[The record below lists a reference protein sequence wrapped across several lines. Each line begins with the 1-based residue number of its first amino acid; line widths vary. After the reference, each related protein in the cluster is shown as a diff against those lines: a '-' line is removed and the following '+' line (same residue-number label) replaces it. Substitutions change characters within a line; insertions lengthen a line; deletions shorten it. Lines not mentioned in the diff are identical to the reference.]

1 MKIDIREFLGKER
14 LFFDGGTGTLLQA
27 RGLRPGELPELWNLT
42 HPEIISALH
51 KEYLSAGANIIKTNT
66 FGANA
71 LKFENLEEIISA
83 GIRIA
88 KEAVAEF
95 ETDASPRFVAFDMGP
110 LGKMLRPLGD
120 LDFENAVAL
129 FAKNVRAAEMAGADL
144 VLIETMNDAYETK
157 AAVLTAKESSSLPVF
172 VTNAY
177 DSQGKLMT
185 GADPAAMVALLEGLR
200 VDALGIN
207 CSLGPRQM
215 MPVAEELLRLASV
228 PVIVNPNAGIPRTE
242 NGKTVFDVSADEF
255 ADVMAEIATMGASVL
270 GGCCGTTPEYIAKT
284 ADKCKSISY
293 TAPEKKNDT
302 LVSSYTH
309 AVKIGN
315 SPILIGERINP
326 TGKSKLKAALRNNDL
341 DYIISEAIAQEERGA
356 HILDVNV
363 GLPEIDETVMMTK
376 VVGALQ
382 EVTDLPLQIDTVNAE
397 ALGAAMR
404 RYNGKPLVNSV
415 NGKSESMDAVLPLV
429 AKYGGAVIALTLDEN
444 GIPDTAKGR
453 LEIAERI
460 VKKAAEYGIDKKD
473 IIVDPL
479 ALTISSE
486 PQSAKVTLEAIR
498 LIKEKLGVCTSLGVS
513 NISFGLP
520 NRDIINAA
528 FFTMALGA
536 GLDCAIMNPF
546 SLEMMKSYH
555 AFRALSGMDENCASY
570 VSFASGITTETTST
584 NATKAGTSDSADLPP
599 LCYAIVKGM
608 KDKARALTAEA
619 IGGGALPLDVINT
632 LIVPALDVVGKG
644 FEEKTVYLPQLLM
657 SAEAAKSAFEEVRGA
672 MQASSTDGA
681 RKIVVATVKGDI
693 HDIGKNIVKVL
704 LENYGY
710 SVIDLG
716 KDVSPEDVCRA
727 AKESGAA
734 LVGLS
739 ALMTTTVPA
748 MEETIKML
756 RQLCPE
762 ARVMVGG
769 AVLTQKYADMIGA
782 DKYCRDAMQA
792 VRYAEEV
799 FSK

>member
-1 MKIDIREFLGKER
+1 A
-14 LFFDGGTGTLLQA
+14 T
-27 RGLRPGELPELWNLT
+27 
-42 HPEIISALH
+42 
-51 KEYLSAGANIIKTNT
+51 
-66 FGANA
+66 
-71 LKFENLEEIISA
+71 
-83 GIRIA
+83 
-88 KEAVAEF
+88 AE
-95 ETDASPRFVAFDMGP
+95 
-110 LGKMLRPLGD
+110 
-120 LDFENAVAL
+120 
-129 FAKNVRAAEMAGADL
+129 
-144 VLIETMNDAYETK
+144 
-157 AAVLTAKESSSLPVF
+157 
-172 VTNAY
+172 
-177 DSQGKLMT
+177 
-185 GADPAAMVALLEGLR
+185 
-200 VDALGIN
+200 
-207 CSLGPRQM
+207 
-215 MPVAEELLRLASV
+215 
-228 PVIVNPNAGIPRTE
+228 
-242 NGKTVFDVSADEF
+242 
-255 ADVMAEIATMGASVL
+255 
-270 GGCCGTTPEYIAKT
+270 
-284 ADKCKSISY
+284 
-293 TAPEKKNDT
+293 
-302 LVSSYTH
+302 
-309 AVKIGN
+309 
-315 SPILIGERINP
+315 
-326 TGKSKLKAALRNNDL
+326 
-341 DYIISEAIAQEERGA
+341 
-356 HILDVNV
+356 
-363 GLPEIDETVMMTK
+363 
-376 VVGALQ
+376 
-382 EVTDLPLQIDTVNAE
+382 
-397 ALGAAMR
+397 
-404 RYNGKPLVNSV
+404 
-415 NGKSESMDAVLPLV
+415 
-429 AKYGGAVIALTLDEN
+429 
-444 GIPDTAKGR
+444 GR
-453 LEIAERI
+453 LQIAERI

-570 VSFASGITTETTST
+570 VSFAAGITTETTST

-608 KDKARALTAEA
+608 KDKARALTADA

-762 ARVMVGG
+762 AKVMVGG

-792 VRYAEEV
+792 VRYAEEL
-799 FSK
+799 FSN